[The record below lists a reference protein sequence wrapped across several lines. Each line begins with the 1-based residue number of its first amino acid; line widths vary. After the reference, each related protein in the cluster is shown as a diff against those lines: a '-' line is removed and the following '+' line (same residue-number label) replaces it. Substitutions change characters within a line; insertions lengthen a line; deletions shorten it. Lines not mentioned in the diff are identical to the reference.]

1 MILPITLKV
10 IIGEKHIVF
19 PYFKTTKRNLNPNYI
34 VCNASTLNMTV
45 IKDAYN
51 YYFW

>member
-34 VCNASTLNMTV
+34 VCNASTSNMTV